1 MNEIIGP
8 IYYIFANDPSIEW
21 RQWAEA
27 DTFYCFTVIYLISKF
42 VYHKLN
48 QIYLCAANQS
58 LMGLEGVRENFVKE
72 LDDSQ
77 WG

>member
-8 IYYIFANDPSIEW
+8 IYYIFANDQKFEW

-27 DTFYCFTVIYLISKF
+27 DTFFCFT
-42 VYHKLN
+42 N
-48 QIYLCAANQS
+48 
-58 LMGLEGVRENFVKE
+58 LMGVEGVRENFDKE

-77 WG
+77 WGNCFFVF